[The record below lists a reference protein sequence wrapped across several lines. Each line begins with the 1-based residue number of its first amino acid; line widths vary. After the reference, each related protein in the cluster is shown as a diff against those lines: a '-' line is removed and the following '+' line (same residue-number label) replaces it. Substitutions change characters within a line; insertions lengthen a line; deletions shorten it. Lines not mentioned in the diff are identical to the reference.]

1 MKKFIF
7 IIVAILSLQY
17 LYSASATQLAGV
29 PEISEIKHKEVILYA
44 TAWCGYCKK
53 TRAFLDKNHIKYT
66 EYDIEKSED
75 GLKQHKALGGQGVP
89 TLDIKGTV
97 IHGYS
102 TKNMTSVF
110 KALNL
115 M

>member
-7 IIVAILSLQY
+7 LFIAVFLFQH
-17 LYSASATQLAGV
+17 LYNSPSSGIAQTHAA
-29 PEISEIKHKEVILYA
+29 EAHNEVILYA

-53 TRAFLDKNHIKYT
+53 TRAFLAENNIEYT
-66 EYDIEKSED
+66 EYDVESSAE
-75 GLKQHKALGGQGVP
+75 GHERHQALGGGGVP
-89 TLDIKGTV
+89 VLDIRGTV

-102 TKNMTSVF
+102 VKKMTSTLKSF
-110 KALNL
+110 DL